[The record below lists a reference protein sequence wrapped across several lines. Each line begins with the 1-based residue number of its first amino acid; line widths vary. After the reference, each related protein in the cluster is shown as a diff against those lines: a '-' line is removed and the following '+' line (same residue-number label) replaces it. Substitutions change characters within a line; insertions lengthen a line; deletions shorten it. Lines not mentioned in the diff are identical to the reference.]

1 MKITGELIYLIHK
14 LKVKILMLISFSE
27 SLKLVSNTLF
37 FFPLSTV
44 SRQVKVK
51 MIKCLFRFR

>member
-1 MKITGELIYLIHK
+1 MKITGELIYSIHK